1 MAGGAGRRQE
11 SAAAKS
17 SSSRQPAAS
26 AGHLILTRISQQP
39 VPGILV
45 VSKMC
50 SIYTMKY
57 CMTSVL
63 LCSRHVTQHGL

>member
-39 VPGILV
+39 VPGI